1 MVNDHMG
8 AMIAD
13 RGPVA
18 AGAVALVLLFL
29 TQPMS
34 YLPKA
39 VLGAVIVSAA
49 IGLVDPGAWHALRLV
64 SRFALGIAAATLLG
78 SSLPG
83 AGGRTCRTDRAMPS
97 ELTTTCWARA

>member
-49 IGLVDPGAWHALRLV
+49 IGLVDPGRL
-64 SRFALGIAAATLLG
+64 
-78 SSLPG
+78 
-83 AGGRTCRTDRAMPS
+83 
-97 ELTTTCWARA
+97 ARAPAREPGSRWGSRRRRSSGRRSLARVAERAEPTVRCLLS